1 MGRGGSLS
9 SGTCWQAATKI
20 HTNTQAWLGGRS
32 FSLTHSESLR
42 VEDSSSI
49 PFPPV
54 PPGPPWRPATYVLA
68 GPVGGMARQLQT
80 VRAKR
85 QVYSR
90 VYSAEGGGRGQG
102 GHTPCQGPIPMPVPT
117 FLPHPPF
124 PALGQSRPR
133 PQGPVAGTSFNT
145 HAREVRE
152 PSSRRQEAPE
162 QA

>member
-20 HTNTQAWLGGRS
+20 HTKTQAWLGGRS

-68 GPVGGMARQLQT
+68 GPVGGGWRGNFKLSGQNVKFTHEFTQQ
-80 VRAKR
+80 K
-85 QVYSR
+85 
-90 VYSAEGGGRGQG
+90 EGGEAR
-102 GHTPCQGPIPMPVPT
+102 
-117 FLPHPPF
+117 
-124 PALGQSRPR
+124 
-133 PQGPVAGTSFNT
+133 AGTP
-145 HAREVRE
+145 HARVLSLCLFP
-152 PSSRRQEAPE
+152 PSSPTLLFQP
-162 QA
+162 